1 MTRQYFLCRRLRRPL
16 FRKCLGLLQSNH
28 CNTYHFNFISSTIL
42 RSFVTQ
48 LLWGYCKLLQ
58 FNDFESRHSSP
69 QQIII
74 IAFTVRQISRIATY
88 TTMLR
93 EKRQNQR
100 CNFIIQIHKFTIKI
114 DTISINLLFECV
126 KIVESVISIPT
137 CFLSCIK
144 RYFL

>member
-1 MTRQYFLCRRLRRPL
+1 MLW
-16 FRKCLGLLQSNH
+16 LLESNH
-28 CNTYHFNFISSTIL
+28 CNTYHLDSISSTIL

-48 LLWGYCKLLQ
+48 RLWGYLKLLRIPP
-58 FNDFESRHSSP
+58 FVSITDNHNRLYGSP
-69 QQIII
+69 DTSNCNIHHY
-74 IAFTVRQISRIATY
+74 ATPKVTKY
-88 TTMLR
+88 
-93 EKRQNQR
+93 QR